1 MAWSCIFSVNKENQ
15 VNLGYKEIF
24 LGDWDRDLRCGFSEV
39 DERED
44 DGEEYDEQGAQ
55 EQGNHHP
62 LRLIMFNLNIFL
74 MGR

>member
-24 LGDWDRDLRCGFSEV
+24 LGDRDRDLRCGFSEV

-55 EQGNHHP
+55 EQGYHHP
-62 LRLIMFNLNIFL
+62 LRLIMINLNIFL

>member
-1 MAWSCIFSVNKENQ
+1 MGAK
-15 VNLGYKEIF
+15 Y
-24 LGDWDRDLRCGFSEV
+24 RDLCCGFSEV

-55 EQGNHHP
+55 EQGHHHP
-62 LRLIMFNLNIFL
+62 LRLVMINLNIFL

>member
-1 MAWSCIFSVNKENQ
+1 MGAK
-15 VNLGYKEIF
+15 
-24 LGDWDRDLRCGFSEV
+24 DRDLRCGFSEV

-55 EQGNHHP
+55 EQGHHHP
-62 LRLIMFNLNIFL
+62 LRLVMINLNIFL

>member
-1 MAWSCIFSVNKENQ
+1 MGSK
-15 VNLGYKEIF
+15 
-24 LGDWDRDLRCGFSEV
+24 DRDLRCGFSEV

-55 EQGNHHP
+55 EQGYHHP
-62 LRLIMFNLNIFL
+62 LRLIMTNLNILFTEVMITINLNIFL